1 MKEILTNLSF
11 ISVILTSI
19 SSIAAVLTVYYSY
32 KAIKVNKALFD
43 QNKKAEEQRLLPLFD
58 IDRNY
63 KRLDETGTFENPN
76 LEEIATIS
84 IINLNSNPIANIRLT
99 DGTVL
104 NNNND
109 TEQLLTTKYMRA
121 YNFGTKGIMLQL
133 VKEELIEKKFKINI
147 RYSIQT
153 NKTYMTE
160 IIILVSNFG
169 DVFYFTIE
177 EQNHI
182 NLFKSN

>member
-11 ISVILTSI
+11 VSVILTSI
-19 SSIAAVLTVYYSY
+19 SSIAAVLTVYFSY
-32 KAIKVNKALFD
+32 KAIKVNRELFD

-63 KRLDETGTFENPN
+63 KRLDETGTFIENPN
-76 LEEIATIS
+76 PDEIATVS
-84 IINLNSNPIANIRLT
+84 FVNINSSPIANIRLT
-99 DGTVL
+99 DGVVF
-104 NNNND
+104 NNNTD
-109 TEQLLTTKYMRA
+109 TEPLLTSKYIRA
-121 YNFGTKGIMLQL
+121 YNFGTKGIMVQL
-133 VKEELIEKKFKINI
+133 IKEELKEKKFKINI
-147 RYSIQT
+147 KYSIQT

-160 IIILVSNFG
+160 IIILVSNFK

-182 NLFKSN
+182 NV